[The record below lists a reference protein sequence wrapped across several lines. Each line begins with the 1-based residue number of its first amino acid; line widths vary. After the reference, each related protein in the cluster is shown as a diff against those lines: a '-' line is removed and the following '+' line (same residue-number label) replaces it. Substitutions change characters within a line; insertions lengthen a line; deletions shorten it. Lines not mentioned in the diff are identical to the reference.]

1 MNFPK
6 EFQKWND
13 ATGNFWTNNCMD
25 IRSQRNDGS
34 IISTAV
40 AVFIAGLILGGLLVP
55 HESKLMRIASNDART
70 VISLAAAP
78 ATGR

>member
-1 MNFPK
+1 MERRDWELLDKQLHLHQN
-6 EFQKWND
+6 E
-13 ATGNFWTNNCMD
+13 
-25 IRSQRNDGS
+25 QRNDGS

-55 HESKLMRIASNDART
+55 HESKLMSIASNDAGT

-78 ATGR
+78 TTGR